1 MKKIQVRMISVLL
14 AVVMLSGMMPVT
26 ATEAGTDE
34 LRQTETEVLMPEKES
49 YVKPETETDS
59 ANEITD
65 AVTTEKPVDD
75 VVELLALPEETLSGT
90 CGDALTWSLTP
101 EGVLTISGSGAMYNY
116 QGLSTPTPWYDYI
129 DVITELV
136 LEEGMT
142 HIGDYA
148 FWCILSV
155 TELNIPTT
163 VESIGRV
170 ACGYMTGITQLDIP
184 KSVTTIGESAFAG
197 CSSLTAL
204 VIPDNVTSVG
214 KLAFS
219 GCSNVESISIGNGVR
234 YLPYRAF
241 DTNGAVHT
249 IHLSAGVRGMDPGTF
264 NGLTNLVAFT
274 VDEDNPDYCAD
285 GNGILYSKDMTR
297 LIFFPGRCLP
307 ADVHEYTI
315 PAHVTNISA
324 EAFRNNRQI
333 RNLIIPETVKIIG
346 DNAFEDTNLLSVSI
360 LGCDLMDKAVFRG
373 NHLLESVYV
382 GPNVEKVGGSA
393 FESCNKLKSVV
404 LEDGI
409 TEIGSKAFYLC
420 SALKAITIPSSVES
434 IGDWAFYD
442 CDALSD
448 LQLCEGLKRI
458 DANAFS
464 YCDGLRSVCIPDS
477 VTLID
482 DEAFYKCSVL
492 RKVELSKKLTTIGK
506 AAFCN
511 CNVLSAIEL
520 PESLSTLKE
529 KAFYLTNVRVA
540 VFRGPAPYCNNSS
553 DLFPDNVTIY
563 YMSHYDGK
571 AVDSYTTPWS
581 SPTWRGYT
589 TYPVMG
595 EGDLDLQ
602 TGGYY
607 NDLKQRHISFVS
619 QGKPVYDATLT
630 VGDGSVTADDGC
642 DFITA
647 AILADEGQMA
657 DFTREGMFDLSI
669 PCELL
674 SSFNT
679 VEFYPSDTKEP
690 FVQSAYGSTGTSLAA
705 GSWYDLLHTGMT
717 ITAGSETEQVAFYV
731 NVNWNGFG
739 AGKILLS
746 QNSDGSDGWELAP
759 VGGYCEAANYGPK
772 LRAGLPLYLVL
783 ETADGQRFSQ
793 KLLVVVKQPKTNI
806 ELSTIPDINIG
817 APEGEEGAHFKGL
830 ELGIDLSDSVKFTF
844 ALKEDGTLMG
854 MLGFT
859 PPEAADQQEAVYD
872 LVKDS
877 LKSAAPGKDVY
888 SLTEYL
894 VKQHGGIVD
903 IPKSAKMM
911 VKVENQILGYM
922 EGRYVQQAD
931 GTYKPVFTEGAI
943 AVKVE
948 GEASYVYQTYLPPP
962 ASVPFY
968 IKPSMGASMQLT
980 LPVMH
985 NSSTGKLKALPV
997 RMTIEVPLRIA
1008 GGLGWESILSVGI
1021 YGEGKASI
1029 EGEITNQE
1037 STVGYLEASFGAEAA
1052 VFCFAADVTIAKT
1065 KPWYFLGN
1073 PEMTMLAYESIQ
1085 NTWRQA
1091 EWKMQSRDYLD
1102 APMLNEISLLDTGE
1116 ETSNLTIGAVSVE
1129 PVYSYADV
1137 QMETLSN
1144 GNMLAVWV
1152 GDDPNREDANRTIL
1166 YYSVY
1171 DRYDQEWST
1180 PSKVIDDKT
1189 ADFEPVLV
1197 NLNGA
1202 VYLMWK
1208 NATRALTEEDTVD
1221 TIPGTIDLQYAYFR
1235 ERRNDFQDFITIGVT
1250 ENYDTCAQLAQT
1262 DNGLAVVWVS
1272 TDAAGVFGSEDA
1284 AYSIYRK
1291 CGSQQQEVLASG
1303 LGYIDGLAAYGN
1315 DIWFTADT
1323 DGDCTT
1329 MHDRELFSISGGEI
1343 IQITDD
1349 AVSDA
1354 SPFIANGTLGWYRD
1368 GVLCLAEKEISVPAD
1383 ATRSCYAAGD
1393 GMEAILY
1400 VQDDAVRK
1408 STLYAIFNEGSGWGE
1423 PVNLTGITGNIGSLD
1438 AVFAADGSL
1447 SILVCERVL
1456 DSTSDN
1462 YLADAAYLRHYTM
1475 NAVCDLA
1482 VTGVSYL
1489 AQTMI
1494 PNGELTLAVDV
1505 ENRGMRQARMIKLS
1519 ATCDTTTTEPVV
1531 VFAELESGANKTL
1544 FLNMPLPTELST
1556 VGKITVTAEVM
1567 DMEEST
1573 PDDNTAFVNLRLS
1586 DLSIES
1592 AKAVSDGETT
1602 KATVLISNRGR
1613 EALSG
1618 ITLQILDGETVLA
1631 EEKMDTLEADKGQ
1644 FVTLEIEQGMEHLS
1658 LLTIAAT
1665 IDDLNPEQENISSN
1679 NRYTVLVDG
1688 PKAQIFSVTRTA
1700 MATDTGAIA
1709 SVEIYNGTEE
1719 KRTSALCIAAYNE
1732 ERKMLDVKFG
1742 TYETAAG
1749 ESMTMTMPLEGG
1761 SDVKEVRIFL
1771 LDAAFAP
1778 ADEEKVI
1785 AVR

>member
-1 MKKIQVRMISVLL
+1 MKKIQVRMFSVLL
-14 AVVMLSGMMPVT
+14 AVVLLGSMVPVT
-26 ATEAGTDE
+26 ATEDGTDV
-34 LRQTETEVLMPEKES
+34 LHETEAEGLMPEAVTDVES
-49 YVKPETETDS
+49 QTEEDS
-59 ANEITD
+59 ANVVTEAVTAEKPAD
-65 AVTTEKPVDD
+65 AVL
-75 VVELLALPEETLSGT
+75 ELLAFPEETLSGT

-101 EGVLTISGSGAMYNY
+101 AGVLTISGSGAMYDY
-116 QGLSTPTPWYDYI
+116 QGNSTPTPWYAYLNG
-129 DVITELV
+129 ITELV
-136 LEEGMT
+136 LGEGMT

-148 FWCILSV
+148 FWGIPSV
-155 TELNIPTT
+155 KELNIPST
-163 VESIGRV
+163 VKTIGSL
-170 ACGYMTGITQLDIP
+170 ACGYMTGITRLDIP
-184 KSVTTIGESAFAG
+184 QSVTTIGDSAFRG
-197 CSSLTAL
+197 CSGLTAL

-214 KLAFS
+214 VWTFE
-219 GCSNVESISIGNGVR
+219 GCSSVESISIGNGLR

-249 IHLSAGVRGMDPGTF
+249 IHLSAGVRNIDPCAFYT
-264 NGLTNLVAFT
+264 LTNLSAFT

-297 LIFFPGRCLP
+297 LVFFPGRCLP
-307 ADVHEYTI
+307 ENVHAYTI

-324 EAFRNNRQI
+324 RAFRNNRQI
-333 RNLIIPETVKIIG
+333 RNLTIPETVKIIG
-346 DNAFEDTNLLSVSI
+346 DNAFEESSLLSVSI
-360 LGCDLMDKAVFRG
+360 LGCDLMGEYVFG
-373 NHLLESVYV
+373 NNTSLESVYV
-382 GPNVEKVGGSA
+382 GPNVEAVGDSA
-393 FESCNKLKSVV
+393 FESCSKLKSVV

-409 TEIGSKAFYLC
+409 TEIGSQAFYRC

-434 IGDWAFYD
+434 IGEMAFYD

-448 LQLCEGLKRI
+448 LQLSEGLKRI
-458 DANAFS
+458 DVNAFS
-464 YCDGLRSVCIPDS
+464 YCDGLRSVRIPDS

-492 RKVELSKKLTTIGK
+492 RKVELSENLTKIGE
-506 AAFCN
+506 AAFCH
-511 CNVLSAIEL
+511 CKALSAIEL
-520 PESLSTLKE
+520 PESLRTLE
-529 KAFYLTNVRVA
+529 KMAFYQTNVKVA
-540 VFRGPAPYCNNSS
+540 IFRGPAPYCNKSS

-563 YMSHYDGK
+563 YMSRYDGK
-571 AVDSYTTPWS
+571 AVDNYTTPWS

-595 EGDLDLQ
+595 DGDLDLQ

-619 QGKPVYDATLT
+619 QNKPVYDATMT
-630 VGDGSVTADDGC
+630 VGENSITAAEGC
-642 DFITA
+642 DFIATV
-647 AILADEGQMA
+647 ILAEENQTA

-679 VEFYPSDTKEP
+679 VEFYPTDTQEP
-690 FVQSAYGSTGTSLAA
+690 FVQAAYGSAGASLTAEN
-705 GSWYDLLHTGMT
+705 WYDLLHTGMT

-731 NVNWNGFG
+731 DVNWNGFG
-739 AGKILLS
+739 TGKILLS

-759 VGGYCEAANYGPK
+759 DGGYCQAANYGPK

-793 KLLVVVKQPKTNI
+793 KLLAVVKPPQINM

-830 ELGIDLSDSVKFTF
+830 ELGINLSDSVKFTF

-859 PPEAADQQEAVYD
+859 PPEAADEQEAVYD

-877 LKSAAPGKDVY
+877 LKSAAPDKDVY

-903 IPKSAKMM
+903 TPKSAKMM
-911 VKVENQILGYM
+911 VKVENQILGYV
-922 EGRYVQQAD
+922 EGRYVQQED

-948 GEASYVYQTYLPPP
+948 GEASYVYQAYLPPP

-985 NSSTGKLKALPV
+985 SSSTGKLEALPV

-1052 VFCFAADVTIAKT
+1052 VFCFEADVTIAKT
-1065 KPWYFLGN
+1065 EPWYFLGN
-1073 PEMTMLAYESIQ
+1073 PQMTLLAYESIR
-1085 NTWRQA
+1085 NTWQQA

-1102 APMLNEISLLDTGE
+1102 APTLSEISLLEAEEDTAG
-1116 ETSNLTIGAVSVE
+1116 LTASAVTTD
-1129 PVYSYADV
+1129 PIYPYADV
-1137 QMETLSN
+1137 QIARCEDKMV
-1144 GNMLAVWV
+1144 AVWV
-1152 GDDPNREDANRTIL
+1152 GDDPSREDANRTTL

-1171 DRYDQEWST
+1171 DSDGQEWSEPT
-1180 PSKVIDDKT
+1180 VVRNDGT
-1189 ADFEPVLV
+1189 ADFDPILTEVNGVLYV
-1197 NLNGA
+1197 I
-1202 VYLMWK
+1202 WK
-1208 NATRALTEEDTVD
+1208 NASRALTAEDTVD
-1221 TIPGTIDLQYAYFR
+1221 TIPGTIDLQYGWFR
-1235 ERRNDFQDFITIGVT
+1235 ENRNWFQDITTVGVT
-1250 ENYDTCAQLAQT
+1250 GNYDTCAQLVYT
-1262 DNGLAVVWVS
+1262 DNGLAMVWVS
-1272 TDAAGVFGSEDA
+1272 TDAASIFGSEDA
-1284 AYSIYRK
+1284 TYSIYRK
-1291 CGSQQQEVLASG
+1291 CGSQQPEVLASG

-1329 MHDRELFSISGGEI
+1329 MHDRELFSLSGGEI
-1343 IQITDD
+1343 TQITDD

-1354 SPFIANGTLGWYRD
+1354 SPFIANETLGWYRD
-1368 GVLCLAEKEISVPAD
+1368 GVLCLADEEVFVPAD
-1383 ATRSCYAAGD
+1383 AARSCYVTGD
-1393 GMEAILY
+1393 EMDAILY
-1400 VQDDAVRK
+1400 VQDDAMRK
-1408 STLYAIFNEGSGWGE
+1408 STLYAMFNDGTGWGE
-1423 PVNLTGITGNIGSLD
+1423 PMTLTGITGNIGSLD

-1456 DSTSDN
+1456 DSERDN
-1462 YLADAAYLRHYTM
+1462 YLGDAAYLRHYTM

-1505 ENRGMRQARMIKLS
+1505 ENRGMCQAQMIQLS
-1519 ATCDTTTTEPVV
+1519 AAYGAATSESVV
-1531 VFAELESGANKTL
+1531 MFAELASGANKTM
-1544 FLNMPLPTELST
+1544 FLNLPLPADLGT
-1556 VGKITVTAEVM
+1556 VGQISVTAEVM
-1567 DMEEST
+1567 DMEEGT
-1573 PDDNTAFVNLRLS
+1573 PDDNTAYTDLRLS
-1586 DLSIES
+1586 DLSVES
-1592 AKAVSDGETT
+1592 AKATSDGETT

-1613 EALSG
+1613 AVLSG
-1618 ITLQILDGETVLA
+1618 ITLQVLEGETVLA
-1631 EEKMDTLEADKGQ
+1631 EETIDTLGVDEGQ
-1644 FVTLEIEQGMEHLS
+1644 FVTLEIEKGMEHLS
-1658 LLTIAAT
+1658 LLTVAAT
-1665 IDDLNPEQENISSN
+1665 AADLTPEQENISSN

-1688 PKAQIFSVTRTA
+1688 PKGQIFSVTTTA
-1700 MATDTGAIA
+1700 VATDTGAIA
-1709 SVEIYNGTEE
+1709 SVEIYNGTAEN
-1719 KRTSALCIAAYNE
+1719 RTCTLCAAAYNQDG
-1732 ERKMLDVKFG
+1732 KLLDVAFG
-1742 TYETAAG
+1742 TYETTAG
-1749 ESMTMTMPLEGG
+1749 ESRTVPMPLGGG
-1761 SDVKEVRIFL
+1761 SAVTEVRVFL
-1771 LDAAFAP
+1771 LDAACIP
-1778 ADEEKVI
+1778 AEAETII

>member
-1 MKKIQVRMISVLL
+1 MKKIQVRIISVLL
-14 AVVMLSGMMPVT
+14 AVVLLSSMVPVT
-26 ATEAGTDE
+26 ATEAGTDI
-34 LRQTETEVLMPEKES
+34 LR
-49 YVKPETETDS
+49 ETETAVLPVEAETDVES
-59 ANEITD
+59 QPEEDAANVVTEAA
-65 AVTTEKPVDD
+65 AVEETADD
-75 VVELLALPEETLSGT
+75 GIALLALPEETLSGT

-101 EGVLTISGSGAMYNY
+101 AGVLTISGSGAMYDY

-129 DVITELV
+129 NVITELV

-148 FWCILSV
+148 FWSIPSV

-163 VESIGRV
+163 VESIGRL
-170 ACGYMTGITQLDIP
+170 ACSYMTGITQLDIP
-184 KSVTTIGESAFAG
+184 QSVTTIGESAFAG
-197 CSSLTAL
+197 CSGLTAL

-214 KLAFS
+214 ELAFN
-219 GCSNVESISIGNGVR
+219 GCSNVASISIGNGVR

-241 DTNGAVHT
+241 DTNGAVQT
-249 IHLSAGVRGMDPGTF
+249 IHLSAGVRGMDSSTF
-264 NGLTNLVAFT
+264 DSLTNLVAFT
-274 VDEDNPDYCAD
+274 VDADHPDYCVD
-285 GNGILYSKDMTR
+285 GNGILYNKDMTR
-297 LIFFPGRCLP
+297 LMYFPGRCLP
-307 ADVHEYTI
+307 EDVHTYTI
-315 PAHVTNISA
+315 PAHVNNIGD
-324 EAFRNNRQI
+324 EAFRGNHQI

-346 DNAFEDTNLLSVSI
+346 DYAFEDANLLSVSI
-360 LGCDLMDKAVFRG
+360 LGCDLMGEAVFRS
-373 NHLLESVYV
+373 NPLLESVYV
-382 GPNVEKVGGSA
+382 GPNAEEIGDSA
-393 FESCNKLKSVV
+393 FEYCNKLKSVV

-409 TEIGSKAFYLC
+409 TAIGSKAFYRC
-420 SALKAITIPSSVES
+420 SALKEITIPSSVES

-448 LQLCEGLKRI
+448 LQLSEGLERI
-458 DANAFS
+458 RANAFS
-464 YCDGLRSVCIPDS
+464 YCDGLRSVRIPDS

-492 RKVELSKKLTTIGK
+492 RKVELSKNLTQIGET
-506 AAFCN
+506 AFCH
-511 CNVLSAIEL
+511 CKALSVIEL
-520 PESLSTLKE
+520 PESLHTLGKM
-529 KAFYLTNVRVA
+529 AFYQSNVKVA
-540 VFRGPAPYCNNSS
+540 VFRGPAPYCKNSS

-563 YMSHYDGK
+563 YMSRYDGK

-581 SPTWRGYT
+581 SPTWREYR

-595 EGDLDLQ
+595 DGDLDLQ

-607 NDLKQRHISFVS
+607 NDLKQRHISFIS
-619 QGKPVYDATLT
+619 QGKPVYHGTMT
-630 VGDGSVTADDGC
+630 VGENSITADEDC
-642 DFITA
+642 DFIAT
-647 AILADEGQMA
+647 AILAEENQMA
-657 DFTREGMFDLSI
+657 DFTREGMFALSI

-679 VEFYPSDTKEP
+679 VEFYPTDTQEP
-690 FVQSAYGSTGTSLAA
+690 FVQAAYGSAGASLTAEN
-705 GSWYDLLHTGMT
+705 WYDLLHTGMT

-731 NVNWNGFG
+731 DVNWNGFG

-1021 YGEGKASI
+1021 YGEGKATI

-1037 STVGYLEASFGAEAA
+1037 STAGYLEASFGAEAA

-1065 KPWYFLGN
+1065 DPWYFLGN
-1073 PEMTMLAYESIQ
+1073 PKMTLLAYESIR
-1085 NTWRQA
+1085 NTWQQA

-1102 APMLNEISLLDTGE
+1102 APTLSEISLLEAE
-1116 ETSNLTIGAVSVE
+1116 EESAGLTASAVTAD
-1129 PVYSYADV
+1129 PVYPYADV
-1137 QMETLSN
+1137 QIARYGDKLV
-1144 GNMLAVWV
+1144 AVWV
-1152 GDDPNREDANRTIL
+1152 GDDPNREDANRTAL
-1166 YYSVY
+1166 YYSVS
-1171 DRYDQEWST
+1171 DSDGQQWSN
-1180 PSKVIDDKT
+1180 PAVVKNDGT
-1189 ADFEPVLV
+1189 ADFDPILMDA
-1197 NLNGA
+1197 NGTLY
-1202 VYLMWK
+1202 VIWK
-1208 NATRALTEEDTVD
+1208 NASRALTAEDTVD
-1221 TIPGTIDLQYAYFR
+1221 TIPGTINLQYGWFR
-1235 ERRNDFQDFITIGVT
+1235 ESRNRFQDITTIDVAG
-1250 ENYDTCAQLAQT
+1250 NYDTCAQLAQT

-1272 TDAAGVFGSEDA
+1272 TEAAGVFGSEDA

-1505 ENRGMRQARMIKLS
+1505 ENRGMCQAQMIQLS
-1519 ATCDTTTTEPVV
+1519 AAYGAETTESVV
-1531 VFAELESGANKTL
+1531 MFAELPSGDNRTM
-1544 FLNMPLPTELST
+1544 FLNLPLPADLST
-1556 VGKITVTAEVM
+1556 VGQISVTAVVM
-1567 DMEEST
+1567 DREEGT
-1573 PDDNTAFVNLRLS
+1573 PDDNTAYTNLRLS
-1586 DLSIES
+1586 DLSVEN
-1592 AKAVSDGETT
+1592 AKAISDGETT

-1613 EALSG
+1613 TVLSG
-1618 ITLQILDGETVLA
+1618 INLQVLEDETVLA
-1631 EEKMDTLEADKGQ
+1631 ETTVDTLGVDEGQ
-1644 FVTLEIEQGMEHLS
+1644 FVTLEIELGMEHLS
-1658 LLTIAAT
+1658 LLNIQATAAG
-1665 IDDLNPEQENISSN
+1665 LNPEQENISSN
-1679 NRYTVLVDG
+1679 NDYTVLVDG
-1688 PKAQIFSVTRTA
+1688 PKAPIFSVTRTA

-1709 SVEIYNGTEE
+1709 SAEIYNGTAES
-1719 KRTSALCIAAYNE
+1719 RTCTLCAAAYNKDG
-1732 ERKMLDVKFG
+1732 KMLDVAFG
-1742 TYETAAG
+1742 TYETTAG
-1749 ESMTMTMPLEGG
+1749 ESRTVPMDLGGG
-1761 SDVKEVRIFL
+1761 SAVTEVRVFL
-1771 LDAAFAP
+1771 LDAACVP
-1778 ADEEKVI
+1778 AETETI
-1785 AVR
+1785 ITVR